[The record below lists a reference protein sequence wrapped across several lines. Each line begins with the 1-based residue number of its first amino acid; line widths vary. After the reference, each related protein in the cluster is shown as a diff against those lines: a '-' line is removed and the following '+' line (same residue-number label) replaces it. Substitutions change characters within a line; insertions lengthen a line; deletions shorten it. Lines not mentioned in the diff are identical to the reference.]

1 MTTLIVGGGWSGLA
15 AAVRLLEQGES
26 IHLVESA
33 KQLGGR
39 ARNVVWNAQ
48 TIDNGQHLLIGA
60 YQRTLNLL
68 HDLGADES
76 TLFQRLPLNITIHH
90 PHFDDLKLADTPL
103 LPWPLSLAIK
113 TWQLNGFAV
122 FAQISRLIFKARSQ
136 KKSDDI
142 SVQAWLKQERQ
153 SSRLIE
159 QLWEPLCLA
168 TMNTPISEA
177 SANLFA
183 HVLLETFRQRD
194 YADFLIPQIPLGD
207 TLPAYAERYIQQQ
220 GGQISLQT
228 RIKSLVIHNNIVTAA
243 LTDNGQTI
251 EADNII
257 IATGPHTSQQLL
269 GKYWVGKDPSSYPIV
284 TVYLQCSSDVDLRSP
299 MLGLSGITSQW
310 IFDRGDGLLAVVISG
325 PGSHLKLTNEQL
337 IKHVVNELLD
347 ANIVQPSEFIRGYV
361 IREKRATF
369 RSTVDVCSDRPTTC
383 SPVDGLY
390 LAGDII
396 NNLYPATL
404 EGAVINGEKA
414 AELIMKINTVS

>member
-15 AAVRLLEQGES
+15 AAVRLLEKGES

-39 ARNVVWNAQ
+39 ARNVDWNAQ

-60 YQRTLNLL
+60 YQRTLKLL
-68 HDLGADES
+68 QDLGADES
-76 TLFQRLPLNITIHH
+76 RLFQRLPLNITIHH
-90 PHFDDLKLADTPL
+90 PHFGDLKLADTL
-103 LPWPLSLAIK
+103 HLPWPLSLAIK

-122 FAQISRLIFKARSQ
+122 FVQIFRLIFNARSQ

-142 SVQAWLKQERQ
+142 SVKAWLEQQKQSR
-153 SSRLIE
+153 RLIE

-168 TMNTPISEA
+168 TMNTPLSEA

-194 YADFLIPQIPLGD
+194 YADFLIPQVPLGD

-228 RIKSLVIHNNIVTAA
+228 RIKSLVIHNNKVTAA

-269 GKYWVGKDPSSYPIV
+269 GKYWVAKDASSHPIV
-284 TVYLQCSSDVDLRSP
+284 TVYLQCASDIHLRSP
-299 MLGLSGITSQW
+299 MLGLSGTTSQW

-325 PGSHLKLTNEQL
+325 PGSHLKLTNEKL
-337 IKHVVNELLD
+337 IEHVVNELLD

>member
-15 AAVRLLEQGES
+15 AAVRLLEKGES

-39 ARNVVWNAQ
+39 ARNVDWNAQ

-60 YQRTLNLL
+60 YQRTLKLL
-68 HDLGADES
+68 QDLGADES
-76 TLFQRLPLNITIHH
+76 RLFQRLPLNITIHH
-90 PHFDDLKLADTPL
+90 PHFGDLKLADTL
-103 LPWPLSLAIK
+103 HLPWPLSLAIK

-122 FAQISRLIFKARSQ
+122 FVQISRLIFNARSQ

-142 SVQAWLKQERQ
+142 SVQAWLKQQKQ
-153 SSRLIE
+153 SSRLVE

-168 TMNTPISEA
+168 TLNTPISEA

-194 YADFLIPQIPLGD
+194 YADFLIPQVPLGD

-228 RIKSLVIHNNIVTAA
+228 RIKSLVILNNKVTAA

-269 GKYWVGKDPSSYPIV
+269 GKYWGAKDASSHPIV
-284 TVYLQCSSDVDLRSP
+284 TVYLQCASDIHLRSP
-299 MLGLSGITSQW
+299 MLGLSGTTSQW

-337 IKHVVNELLD
+337 IEHVVNELLD

-369 RSTVDVCSDRPTTC
+369 RSTVGVCSDRPTTC

>member
-122 FAQISRLIFKARSQ
+122 FTQISRLIFKAHSQ
-136 KKSDDI
+136 KKSADI
-142 SVQAWLKQERQ
+142 SVQAWLKQQKQ
-153 SSRLIE
+153 SSRLVE

-168 TMNTPISEA
+168 TLNTPISEA

-183 HVLLETFRQRD
+183 NVLLETFKQRD
-194 YADFLIPQIPLGD
+194 YADFLIPQVPLGD

-228 RIKSLVIHNNIVTAA
+228 RIKSLVIHNNKVTAA

-269 GKYWVGKDPSSYPIV
+269 GKYWVAKDASSHPIV
-284 TVYLQCSSDVDLRSP
+284 TVYLQCASDIHLRSP
-299 MLGLSGITSQW
+299 MLGLSGTTSQW

>member
-60 YQRTLNLL
+60 YQRTLKLL

-76 TLFQRLPLNITIHH
+76 TLFQRFPLNITIHH
-90 PHFDDLKLADTPL
+90 PHFYDLKLADTPL

-122 FAQISRLIFKARSQ
+122 FVQISRLIFNARSQ
-136 KKSDDI
+136 KKSGDI

-228 RIKSLVIHNNIVTAA
+228 RIKSLVIHNNRVTAA

-269 GKYWVGKDPSSYPIV
+269 GKYWVGKDASSYPIV

-383 SPVDGLY
+383 SSVDGLY

-414 AELIMKINTVS
+414 AELIMKINMVS